1 MRIRSLAIFFFLILV
16 SGASSTVAQCDCMG
30 AAEDIRG
37 TGYSSAYEEFKHAD
51 AVFYG
56 QVVQMKMID
65 RKPIRAGANN
75 YELEIKFRVEKAWR
89 RDLDQYITIR
99 EYSDGCIIGFDIAA
113 RWLVYAEYDDDK
125 NLRTGYCTRTRIVYK
140 NVEKDFK
147 EFEQHGEKQTKIIK
161 AAEKQ

>member
-1 MRIRSLAIFFFLILV
+1 MRVTLLAIFFIFMLV
-16 SGASSTVAQCDCMG
+16 SCAGQTFAQCDCIG

-37 TGYSSAYEEFKHAD
+37 TGYSTAYEEFKHAD

-65 RKPIRAGANN
+65 RKPIRAGADN
-75 YELEIKFRVEKAWR
+75 YEMEIKFRVEKAWR
-89 RDLDQYITIR
+89 RDLDQYVTIR
-99 EYSDGCIIGFDIAA
+99 EYHDGCIIGFDIAA
-113 RWLVYAEYDDDK
+113 RWLVYVQFDDDK
-125 NLRTGYCTRTRIVYK
+125 NLRAEYCTRTRIVYK